1 MGGLIHVKVFFKYC
15 SLQSKVIIYLVK
27 HVPFREFVPTHAVF
41 GNLKKAY

>member
-1 MGGLIHVKVFFKYC
+1 MGGLIDVKAFL
-15 SLQSKVIIYLVK
+15 STASKIINYLVK